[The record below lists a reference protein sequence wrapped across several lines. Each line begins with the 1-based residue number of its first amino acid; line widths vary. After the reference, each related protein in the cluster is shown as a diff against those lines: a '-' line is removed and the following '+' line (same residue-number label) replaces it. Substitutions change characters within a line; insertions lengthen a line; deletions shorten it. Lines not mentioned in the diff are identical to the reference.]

1 MATCLKREAGLT
13 EAELVAAARAGDD
26 GAFAEIVR
34 LCEPAVAATVYGML
48 GDCAEAEDVGQE
60 TFVRFYKSLDRF
72 RGESSVKTYL
82 VRIAINLS
90 LNEIK
95 RRKRR
100 RLFFSAK
107 PVEEH
112 LDLPAAD
119 GVGGESG
126 DRELVAKALES
137 LDDKYKSVVVL
148 RLLDGYSTN
157 ETAEILGIP
166 VGTVLSRLAR
176 GQDRL
181 RRVLA
186 PLLKEGS

>member
-1 MATCLKREAGLT
+1 VATCLKREAGLT
-13 EAELVAAARAGDD
+13 EAELVAAARGGDD

-60 TFVRFYKSLDRF
+60 TFVRFYKSLNRF

-100 RLFFSAK
+100 RLLFSAK

-112 LDLPAAD
+112 LDLPAAE
-119 GVGGESG
+119 GARGQSG
-126 DRELVAKALES
+126 DKELVARALAGLE
-137 LDDKYKSVVVL
+137 DKYRSVVVL
-148 RLLDGYSTN
+148 RLLDGYSTA
-157 ETAEILGIP
+157 ETAELLGIP

-176 GQDRL
+176 AQDKM
-181 RRVLA
+181 RRVLT
-186 PLLKEGS
+186 PLLKEVL

>member
-1 MATCLKREAGLT
+1 MERDIGVT

-34 LCEPAVAATVYGML
+34 LCEPAVAATIFGML

-100 RLFFSAK
+100 RLLFSPR

-119 GVGGESG
+119 GVRGQSG
-126 DRELVAKALES
+126 DKELVAKALES
-137 LDDKYKSVVVL
+137 LEDKYRSVVVL
-148 RLLDGYSTN
+148 RLLDGYSTG
-157 ETAEILGIP
+157 ETAGILGIP

-176 GQDRL
+176 AQDKMKRALTPFL
-181 RRVLA
+181 R
-186 PLLKEGS
+186 EGS